1 MLDVHQYMSLADEAD
16 RSARQ
21 ASNRVERSAWLEI
34 ARGWRL
40 LASDA
45 APATQTQPEQAAK
58 QARQRPRR
66 S

>member
-1 MLDVHQYMSLADEAD
+1 MLNVHQYMSLADEAD
-16 RSARQ
+16 RAARQ
-21 ASNRVERSAWLEI
+21 ATTRVERSAWLEI

-45 APATQTQPEQAAK
+45 EPGGKPGQAPSPTP
-58 QARQRPRR
+58 RQSRR